1 VKVDPSDV
9 IVKKG
14 EDKNV
19 DCYSAFYDVEHK
31 TSTGLTKILREKR
44 VSDVYVCG
52 LTYDFCVGYTALDA
66 AGDNFNTFVIEDA
79 TRGIQDHEIND
90 MKNRLNDGGVSLIHS
105 SVLLSDRKDDMRQKA
120 AEYFEE
126 KRIMP
131 LLQKLTALL
140 VHEKPE
146 NPRQFLIEKL
156 KQMKEAKISPE
167 DFSSSLMTDEDL
179 AVVFKT
185 MDVNDR
191 GEIST
196 SQCKQ
201 GLLSL
206 GVPEGEIS
214 LDMQDKTKMYSVEEF
229 KKMAASGL
237 KTI

>member
-1 VKVDPSDV
+1 
-9 IVKKG
+9 
-14 EDKNV
+14 
-19 DCYSAFYDVEHK
+19 
-31 TSTGLTKILREKR
+31 
-44 VSDVYVCG
+44 
-52 LTYDFCVGYTALDA
+52 
-66 AGDNFNTFVIEDA
+66 
-79 TRGIQDHEIND
+79 